1 LKVQYILHICIVIA
15 TTHYL
20 TVKEVEM
27 RLSDINIQQL
37 IYMAGLGQIALAA
50 GSVVIPKL
58 LNWSTEM
65 NKVQPLIKQIF
76 YTYACY
82 ILVFNFSFGLL
93 SVFVNL
99 DLTNGSRLATLVCG
113 FIAVY
118 WISRVCIQFF
128 YFDRANFPSSAW
140 HKLGESV
147 LVTLFIFFS
156 LVYSYAFYFNSIKL

>member
-1 LKVQYILHICIVIA
+1 MK
-15 TTHYL
+15 
-20 TVKEVEM
+20 
-27 RLSDINIQQL
+27 LSDINIQQL
-37 IYMAGLGQIALAA
+37 VYLAGLGQIALAA

-58 LNWSTEM
+58 LNWSNEM
-65 NKVQPLIKQIF
+65 KKVHPLIKQIF

-93 SVFVNL
+93 SVFVNQ
-99 DLTNGSRLATLVCG
+99 DLTNGSKLAMLVCG

-128 YFDRANFPSSAW
+128 YFDRVNFPSSAW

-156 LVYSYAFYFNSIKL
+156 TVYSYAFYLNLMKL